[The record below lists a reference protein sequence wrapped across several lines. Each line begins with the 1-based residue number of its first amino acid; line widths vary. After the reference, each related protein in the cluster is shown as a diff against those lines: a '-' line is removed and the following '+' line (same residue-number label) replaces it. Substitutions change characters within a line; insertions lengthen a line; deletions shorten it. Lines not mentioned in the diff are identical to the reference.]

1 MMSNKAVFI
10 SVMIILLVAL
20 ILPACS
26 PAATPAATPAA
37 KPPAPAVTT
46 PPASP
51 PTTPPAATPAAPAAK
66 ALSFEADTYANTEL
80 GITWQ
85 YPKKWIATDPYRNL
99 VVKKLSSSVQGSD
112 SAAIMVVPET
122 SDFAKTFKTEFEA
135 DPELAALKVIVALDP
150 VKTTTLADGKTTA
163 MEVTGTAKIMGI
175 YDLYAYAIGFNKG
188 GKTIIA
194 YGATLGGK
202 AKKDLMA
209 EMSQTLAVK

>member
-20 ILPACS
+20 ILPACA
-26 PAATPAATPAA
+26 PATPPAAPAATPPAAPAATPPATPAATP
-37 KPPAPAVTT
+37 
-46 PPASP
+46 
-51 PTTPPAATPAAPAAK
+51 PAAPAAK
-66 ALSFEADTYANTEL
+66 ALSFDSETYTNAEL

-85 YPKKWIATDPYRNL
+85 YPKKWIAADPYLNL

-163 MEVTGTAKIMGI
+163 TEVTGTAKIMGI

-209 EMSQTLAVK
+209 EISQTLAVK